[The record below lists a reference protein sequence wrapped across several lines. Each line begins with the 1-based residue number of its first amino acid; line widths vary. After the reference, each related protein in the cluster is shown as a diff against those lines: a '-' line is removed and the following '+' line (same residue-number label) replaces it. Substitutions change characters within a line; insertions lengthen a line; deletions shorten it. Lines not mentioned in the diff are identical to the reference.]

1 MTESS
6 DDVIDLIDLRRALH
20 RTPEL
25 ALDLPRTRQLLVDAL
40 APLDLEVHTSDSC
53 SSLAVVIPGAEPGP
67 TVLLRADMD
76 GLPVV
81 EDSGEPFSSTNGN
94 MHACGHDLHMAGLVG
109 AVHQL
114 HQRRAEFQGDVL
126 AVFQPGEE
134 GAGGAEL
141 MMSEKAHLI
150 TGQKPI
156 ASFGVHVLSY
166 VEAGMFCCR
175 QGEVMGAAVLF
186 ELELLGR
193 GGHAARPHTALDPVS
208 TAALVVQAIQTF
220 VAQNSSPADPIVV
233 TVGSIMAGTAA
244 NVIPSRA
251 VLKVSLRATS
261 HETARGAYEKIRRIA
276 AAIADGFGLGLRAE
290 VGPDLGPT
298 VTDANGAALVRH
310 TVTELYGADRY
321 RELVVPEMISE
332 DFSMFLDETGGAFVL
347 VGAAIP
353 DQPHP
358 LPTNH
363 SPEAR
368 FDDSVVPDVS
378 SLLAELAI
386 RQLSAATNGTAC

>member
-1 MTESS
+1 
-6 DDVIDLIDLRRALH
+6 VIDLIDLRRRLH

-25 ALDLPRTRQLLVDAL
+25 ALHLPKTRQVLLDAL
-40 APLDLEVHTSDSC
+40 APLGLEVHTSESC
-53 SSLAVVIPGAEPGP
+53 SSLAVVIPGAGPGP

-81 EDSGEPFSSTNGN
+81 EESEEEFSSTNGS

-109 AVHQL
+109 AVHEL
-114 HQRRAEFQGDVL
+114 HRRRDEYRGDVL

-141 MMSEKAHLI
+141 MISEKTHLI
-150 TGQKPI
+150 TGQKPV
-156 ASFGVHVLSY
+156 ASYGVHVLSY
-166 VEAGMFCCR
+166 VEAGMFYCR
-175 QGEVMGAAVLF
+175 EGEVMGAAILF

-193 GGHAARPHTALDPVS
+193 GGHAARPHMALDPVS

-233 TVGSIMAGTAA
+233 TVGSLTAGTVA

-251 VLKVSLRATS
+251 LLKVSLRTTS
-261 HETARGAYEKIRRIA
+261 HQKARRSYAKIRGIA
-276 AAIADGFGLGLRAE
+276 SAIAEAFGLRLRAQ

-298 VTDANGAALVRH
+298 VTDAEGAVLVH
-310 TVTELYGADRY
+310 TTARELFGADRY
-321 RELVVPEMISE
+321 RELAVPEMISE
-332 DFSMFLDETGGAFVL
+332 DFSLFLEETGGAFVL
-347 VGAAIP
+347 VGAAMP
-353 DQPHP
+353 GDPQR

-363 SPEAR
+363 SPDAR
-368 FDDSVVPDVS
+368 FDDSVVPDVT
-378 SLLAELAI
+378 SLLTELAI
-386 RQLSAATNGTAC
+386 RQLNSATNGTTR